1 MLFFHIRTFRGS
13 GHGDELICLFN
24 ISLAL
29 ALDAEVI
36 LTDEEQDLSEKFIKY
51 WTSFAKSG

>member
-1 MLFFHIRTFRGS
+1 
-13 GHGDELICLFN
+13 LIYLFN

-29 ALDAEVI
+29 ALDEEVI
-36 LTDEEQDLSEKFIKY
+36 LTDEEQDLSEKIIKY